1 MSAPRG
7 IGRDIWALSVATFIN
22 RATGF
27 LGLFAAIFFS
37 VTGMDPGTVVVALVV
52 VGVAGVAGSV
62 IGGQLADHVG
72 KVPVLVGSTLVNVV
86 LFTALALVDHAL
98 TGWVIA
104 LSAVSVLVSQAFVG
118 PATALVAQSAEG
130 PERVTRFAFY
140 RIFINV
146 GSIVAP
152 ALVGL
157 IGRDHFPTLFWLS
170 AVGSLIVPAVLVAG
184 SRVGAGA
191 GPRTAG
197 AGEGTTAPSARDTPT
212 TATTAQGGVDP
223 SPTPRHRATLPL
235 PLVYAAMALT
245 MVVYAQHQS
254 AVPLRL
260 DDEPG
265 GVGLYSLLLIINPV
279 IVIAVEFPLSMV
291 TKRLPG
297 HLALALGVVVM
308 GTGVT
313 VTGVFAGTAA
323 LAVAGWVLFSV
334 GECVFAPMSN
344 SYVAELSD
352 ASGQARAQGRLAAV
366 QAVGSAL
373 GPGIGSWMLL
383 VLAAGAW
390 AGFLGLTVAAA
401 VLVLAAAALA
411 ATRRGDPRRAGAAT
425 AAAPTTAGAAS
436 TCTADPHP
444 REK

>member
-1 MSAPRG
+1 MTAPRG

-118 PATALVAQSAEG
+118 PASALVAQSAEG

-184 SRVGAGA
+184 SRAGA
-191 GPRTAG
+191 GSRTAG

-245 MVVYAQHQS
+245 MVVYAQHHS

-291 TKRLPG
+291 TKRIPG
-297 HLALALGVVVM
+297 HLALGVVVM

-352 ASGQARAQGRLAAV
+352 TSGQARAQGRLAAV

-411 ATRRGDPRRAGAAT
+411 ATRRGDPRRAAARPAAAT
-425 AAAPTTAGAAS
+425 DAGPTA

-444 REK
+444 REQ